1 MLVFEDKFRI
11 DMDLRKFFNNQNV
24 CFIDIETTGLSSK
37 YCSIYLI
44 GLMYYNYQEKMW
56 HLIQLFAETLDE
68 EKNILLNFIDYMS
81 GFDKIITF
89 NGDTFDIPF
98 INNRLNAFNIDYEIA
113 AENSFDLYK
122 YVRED
127 RTTWKRENENIR
139 IETVR
144 PDKSSSYPNII
155 PVHIF
160 GEIVKTIIDQFVRYN
175 KDYIKTNN
183 YELRDIILK
192 HNYDDLYYLVFIL
205 QILDIIDDIKS
216 VKFNLSDTTI
226 CMKIKNII
234 LSGDFFIITG
244 SFEGNF
250 SIQYYGNNYNIILN
264 QDKTFEIS
272 LEYNVGLVTK
282 DKKAFYIDKRKL
294 ALLKDIEDCTNY
306 QISNNILLLQVDKEF
321 CVDNI
326 KEIIKK
332 LIMNS
337 I

>member
-122 YVRED
+122 YVRENKSYLNLENLKLK
-127 RTTWKRENENIR
+127 TLEKRLGIYREDLYSGKDCI
-139 IETVR
+139 
-144 PDKSSSYPNII
+144 KFY
-155 PVHIF
+155 
-160 GEIVKTIIDQFVRYN
+160 

>member
-1 MLVFEDKFRI
+1 MEKRL
-11 DMDLRKFFNNQNV
+11 
-24 CFIDIETTGLSSK
+24 G
-37 YCSIYLI
+37 IYR
-44 GLMYYNYQEKMW
+44 E
-56 HLIQLFAETLDE
+56 
-68 EKNILLNFIDYMS
+68 
-81 GFDKIITF
+81 
-89 NGDTFDIPF
+89 
-98 INNRLNAFNIDYEIA
+98 
-113 AENSFDLYK
+113 DLYSGK
-122 YVRED
+122 DCIKFY
-127 RTTWKRENENIR
+127 
-139 IETVR
+139 
-144 PDKSSSYPNII
+144 
-155 PVHIF
+155 
-160 GEIVKTIIDQFVRYN
+160 

>member
-1 MLVFEDKFRI
+1 
-11 DMDLRKFFNNQNV
+11 
-24 CFIDIETTGLSSK
+24 
-37 YCSIYLI
+37 
-44 GLMYYNYQEKMW
+44 MYYNYQEKMW

-122 YVRED
+122 YVRENKSYLNLENLKLK
-127 RTTWKRENENIR
+127 TLEKRLGIYREDLYSGKDCI
-139 IETVR
+139 
-144 PDKSSSYPNII
+144 KFY
-155 PVHIF
+155 
-160 GEIVKTIIDQFVRYN
+160 

>member
-122 YVRED
+122 YVRENKSYLNLENLKLK
-127 RTTWKRENENIR
+127 TLEKRLGIYREDLYSGKDCI
-139 IETVR
+139 
-144 PDKSSSYPNII
+144 KFY
-155 PVHIF
+155 
-160 GEIVKTIIDQFVRYN
+160 

-321 CVDNI
+321 CIDNI